1 MIAKTGKY
9 YILECANKALTE
21 EEYIETRREAYED
34 SLCHLSDD
42 IEPITFEE
50 YLESPDYELKYILEV
65 DTNKLKECETLD
77 DIDNLLNQLNP
88 EGFDKDMRYEDD
100 SLAIKTKTY
109 SYKLTEN
116 LRVGVE
122 FDIQK
127 VYSDL
132 DCSTIK
138 EIDYDNLGET
148 DIKGKYIYFVYQEEN
163 LYNEPSYYESY

>member
-1 MIAKTGKY
+1 
-9 YILECANKALTE
+9 
-21 EEYIETRREAYED
+21 
-34 SLCHLSDD
+34 
-42 IEPITFEE
+42 
-50 YLESPDYELKYILEV
+50 
-65 DTNKLKECETLD
+65 
-77 DIDNLLNQLNP
+77 
-88 EGFDKDMRYEDD
+88 MRYEED

-148 DIKGKYIYFVYQEEN
+148 DIKCKYIYFVYQEEN